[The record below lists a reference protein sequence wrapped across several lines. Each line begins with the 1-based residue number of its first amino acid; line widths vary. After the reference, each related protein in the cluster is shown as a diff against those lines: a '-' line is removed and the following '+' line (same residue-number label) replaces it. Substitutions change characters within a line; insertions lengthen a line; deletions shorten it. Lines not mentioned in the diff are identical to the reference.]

1 MRKISANDSVY
12 PLVPE
17 RAYWRHR
24 ASEMKMYSFA
34 FPSRGARNQCLTP
47 CALWRSAGLR
57 ATGLTPCGLAMHRFT
72 EVKIPP
78 VFHVEQSNNVPKK
91 RYFVVFT

>member
-34 FPSRGARNQCLTP
+34 FPSPALPTEGAGSQKPVFNALRSLAQGWIASHRVN
-47 CALWRSAGLR
+47 ALWSRNAPVYRSQFQIG
-57 ATGLTPCGLAMHRFT
+57 
-72 EVKIPP
+72 
-78 VFHVEQSNNVPKK
+78 
-91 RYFVVFT
+91 